1 MLYTYVFLIG
11 TFVER
16 RTFSNAFHTL
26 VQSPVFAINLKRIF
40 KAWLIFAFTSK
51 SLYINIYIFREQNAR
66 LFNFYH
72 STRSK
77 YLANGTPDLEHNAYY
92 VINRSFVWRA
102 ERDSF
107 RNVVNHL
114 KCNKLWF
121 LLMTALFT
129 FCVTV
134 VESTCKNRLVLEKN
148 KWFFVVWVW
157 MNFYFIVTRH
167 WRSL

>member
-16 RTFSNAFHTL
+16 RTFSNAFYTL
-26 VQSPVFAINLKRIF
+26 VHSPVFAINLKRIF

-51 SLYINIYIFREQNAR
+51 SLYINIYIFREQNTR
-66 LFNFYH
+66 LFNFYR

-77 YLANGTPDLEHNAYY
+77 YLANGSPDLEHIAYY

-121 LLMTALFT
+121 LLTWRLCLRFALLLL
-129 FCVTV
+129 
-134 VESTCKNRLVLEKN
+134 SQLVKIDLLLKKIN
-148 KWFFVVWVW
+148 DFLLFGFGWI
-157 MNFYFIVTRH
+157 FI
-167 WRSL
+167 L

>member
-1 MLYTYVFLIG
+1 MCFVYVYLIG

-16 RTFSNAFHTL
+16 RTFSNAFYTL
-26 VQSPVFAINLKRIF
+26 VHSPVFAINLKRIF

-51 SLYINIYIFREQNAR
+51 SLYINIYIFREQNTR
-66 LFNFYH
+66 LFNFYR

-77 YLANGTPDLEHNAYY
+77 YLANGSPDLEHIAYY

-121 LLMTALFT
+121 LLTWRLCLRFALLLL
-129 FCVTV
+129 
-134 VESTCKNRLVLEKN
+134 SQLVKIDLLLKKINDFLLFGFE
-148 KWFFVVWVW
+148 WI
-157 MNFYFIVTRH
+157 FI
-167 WRSL
+167 L